1 MSEMN
6 RRDALQHLLA
16 VPVGMVIAPEVVE
29 RAAAHVE
36 AVGASNVS
44 RSPMNTGAEDFSYFQ
59 RKAPGVFLF
68 LGVSP
73 RGADPRT
80 IAANHS
86 PYFFAD
92 ESALPNGVRVMSSL
106 AVDYLTGATTPRM

>member
-1 MSEMN
+1 
-6 RRDALQHLLA
+6 
-16 VPVGMVIAPEVVE
+16 
-29 RAAAHVE
+29 
-36 AVGASNVS
+36 
-44 RSPMNTGAEDFSYFQ
+44 
-59 RKAPGVFLF
+59 VFLF